1 MTTGKELLSYPITVT
16 AKENGW
22 YTISFDYQVTNADL
36 IQTNSLRFLFTA
48 KSAADFMYI
57 DNVNLYYLSETPFNE
72 DIEVESI
79 TFNDGS
85 LVNMTVG
92 DSKVLK
98 YTINPSDATDTSVT
112 FKSDNEAVAK
122 VDKYGKVTAVA
133 AGTAKITVTASNGE
147 SAEIA
152 IIVSAA
158 QEEKPEEKP
167 EQKPEENEPTETPE
181 ESKPEESKKGCGGS
195 VVASVFGLVALTGAV
210 VVMKKRKEQ

>member
-1 MTTGKELLSYPITVT
+1 
-16 AKENGW
+16 
-22 YTISFDYQVTNADL
+22 
-36 IQTNSLRFLFTA
+36 
-48 KSAADFMYI
+48 MYI

-158 QEEKPEEKP
+158 QEEKPEQPEQPEESKP
-167 EQKPEENEPTETPE
+167 EQPE
-181 ESKPEESKKGCGGS
+181 ESKPEEDKKGCRGS